1 MGATILVPL
10 EEYLS
15 TVYRP
20 DCDFVYGVIEERGPN
35 LQSDLPSSSASASN
49 SLTLP

>member
-1 MGATILVPL
+1 MVSV

-20 DCDFVYGVIEERGPN
+20 DCDYIDSEVGP
-35 LQSDLPSSSASASN
+35 DLPKEHCPPRLAAV
-49 SLTLP
+49 